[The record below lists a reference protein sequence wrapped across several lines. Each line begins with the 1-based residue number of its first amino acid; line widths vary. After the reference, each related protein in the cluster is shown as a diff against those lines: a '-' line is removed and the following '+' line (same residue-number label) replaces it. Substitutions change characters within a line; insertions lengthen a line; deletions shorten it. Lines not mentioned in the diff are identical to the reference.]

1 MWSSSSNTLGQQS
14 SVHSHGACS
23 VRIPDRRAIFQL
35 YELKVE
41 VCLYMGISMSLEL
54 SVKHPNHLPN
64 FGTDL
69 IDIVVPCKVKIDVH
83 PKIFVRGDKF
93 KLQDRELVGLRVSSS
108 LARKG
113 R

>member
-1 MWSSSSNTLGQQS
+1 
-14 SVHSHGACS
+14 
-23 VRIPDRRAIFQL
+23 
-35 YELKVE
+35 
-41 VCLYMGISMSLEL
+41 MGISMSLEL
-54 SVKHPNHLPN
+54 SVKHPNYLPN

-69 IDIVVPCKVKIDVH
+69 IDIVVSCKEIDVH

-93 KLQDRELVGLRVSSS
+93 KLQVRELVGLRVSSS